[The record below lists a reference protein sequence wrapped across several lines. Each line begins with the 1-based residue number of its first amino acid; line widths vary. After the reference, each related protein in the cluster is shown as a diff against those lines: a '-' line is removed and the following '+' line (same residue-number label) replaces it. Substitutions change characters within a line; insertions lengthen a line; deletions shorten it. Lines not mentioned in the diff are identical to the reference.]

1 MHVSVIL
8 SKQAV
13 SQLKNL
19 YFFSCLP
26 GLDPGSRFRN
36 TLKFYWIPCQA
47 RDDENPTYRIFLIVT
62 QSVDPGS
69 RLRKTMIF
77 LLDPVSSTGR
87 Q

>member
-36 TLKFYWIPCQA
+36 TLNFYWIPCQA
-47 RDDENPTYRIFLIVT
+47 RDDEKSTNRIFSIVT
-62 QSVDPGS
+62 QSESEGS
-69 RLRKTMIF
+69 RN
-77 LLDPVSSTGR
+77 
-87 Q
+87 